1 MTVTSS
7 LRLLLLPAL
16 LATLPTL
23 PVAAQERAEQSEE
36 AIMLV
41 AHPAMTD
48 LRFAESVVVVTF
60 PPDAGPMGVILNKPG
75 PLQLNAIW
83 PDRDDRQ
90 ARTDTLYYGGPVE
103 PDGLLFLF
111 RMSPAPEKALWV
123 TDDVHFSGDGK
134 ILQTLLEEPTPVPE
148 RQRFFVGYAGWAPGQ
163 LEYEIST
170 GGWYVLQVDPDVI
183 FHMDVDEMWERMLER
198 ATLPRAE
205 LKQENRTAETQGH
218 RKIQLRHPGMR
229 ILQDA

>member
-1 MTVTSS
+1 MNGRSF

-16 LATLPTL
+16 LATLT
-23 PVAAQERAEQSEE
+23 VAAREPAQQSDE

-60 PPDAGPMGVILNKPG
+60 PPDTGPMGVILNKPG

-123 TDDVHFSGDGK
+123 TDDIHFSGDGK
-134 ILQTLLEEPTPVPE
+134 ILQMLLEEPTPVPD
-148 RQRFFVGYAGWAPGQ
+148 RQRFFVGYSGWAPGQ
-163 LEYEIST
+163 LEYEISM

-183 FHMDVDEMWERMLER
+183 FHMDIDEMWERMLER

-205 LKQENRTAETQGH
+205 FEQEIRTTETQS
-218 RKIQLRHPGMR
+218 RRAIQSRPVNKS
-229 ILQDA
+229 ILHGA